1 MCCAYLQWILELH
14 FTPKC
19 PLSGPEQGLA
29 PTYIEKSI
37 TSPDPAIVIDLPFV
51 HLGFSKLTQKFGK
64 IFPKFKQMVYHSLEW
79 RPLFGINNFAQWEI
93 LRFPLYLRI
102 VWNSICI
109 EKRQLIDQ
117 VFKTCIKNKNWNCV
131 LLSKGTK
138 IMQEVFQQYFHQMF
152 DGIITWCN
160 FSSLDFL

>member
-93 LRFPLYLRI
+93 LRFPLCLRI
-102 VWNSICI
+102 VWNSVCI

-117 VFKTCIKNKNWNCV
+117 VFKTCIKMKTEIVYYLVKV
-131 LLSKGTK
+131 LKSSRK
-138 IMQEVFQQYFHQMF
+138 
-152 DGIITWCN
+152 
-160 FSSLDFL
+160 FSSSVFIKCSTGSLLGAISVA